1 MADSN
6 SVSLGIMRKLRHTYN
21 SLKKQEGGKVR
32 GAKKKRK
39 RKSKKSVRMWAPC
52 EPFQLMKM
60 TQGRNKKYNYL

>member
-32 GAKKKRK
+32 GKIKKEREKGK
-39 RKSKKSVRMWAPC
+39 VKNP
-52 EPFQLMKM
+52 
-60 TQGRNKKYNYL
+60 